1 MNIRK
6 TLENLHKKF
15 PNLTLDDLFAILDCY
30 VEYDQG
36 IQDWLNYKPTKF
48 WYNKEVD
55 LTDSKN
61 FIKAEDITS
70 ISSKFPKYTMKVDYS
85 DNVTTTGDGKN
96 QTIYGPDY
104 YQLTAHH

>member
-15 PNLTLDDLFAILDCY
+15 PNLTLDDLFAIIDCY
-30 VEYDQG
+30 VEDCNWG
-36 IQDWLNYKPTKF
+36 LTPKPYE
-48 WYNKEVD
+48 WENKKVF
-55 LTDSKN
+55 LTEPSSPDN
-61 FIKAEDITS
+61 WIKAEDITS
-70 ISSKFPKYTMKVDYS
+70 ISSKLPKYTMKVDYS
-85 DNVTTTGDGKN
+85 DNITTTGDGKN

>member
-1 MNIRK
+1 MMNIRK

-15 PNLTLDDLFAILDCY
+15 PNLTLDDLFAIIDCY
-30 VEYDQG
+30 VEEGYSFG
-36 IQDWLNYKPTKF
+36 LTPNTSYLYK
-48 WYNKEVD
+48 KEVD
-55 LTDSKN
+55 LTNSKN

-70 ISSKFPKYTMKVDYS
+70 ISSKLPKYIMKEDYS
-85 DNVTTTGDGKN
+85 NNVTTTGDGKN

>member
-15 PNLTLDDLFAILDCY
+15 PNLTLDDLFTIIDCY
-30 VEYDQG
+30 VEDCNQG
-36 IQDWLNYKPTKF
+36 LTLKPYEWDKQL
-48 WYNKEVD
+48 V
-55 LTDSKN
+55 LTDPLCV
-61 FIKAEDITS
+61 KAEDITS
-70 ISSKFPKYTMKVDYS
+70 ISSKFPKYTMKADYS
-85 DNVTTTGDGKN
+85 DNVTITGNGKN

>member
-30 VEYDQG
+30 VEDCNWG
-36 IQDWLNYKPTKF
+36 LTSKPYE
-48 WYNKEVD
+48 WENKKVF
-55 LTDSKN
+55 LTDPSCV
-61 FIKAEDITS
+61 KAEDITS
-70 ISSKFPKYTMKVDYS
+70 ISSKYTMKVDYS
-85 DNVTTTGDGKN
+85 DNITTTGDGKN